1 MQAKLFGSALHG
13 VDAFRISV
21 EVSVDKGLG
30 YMITGLPDAGIKES
44 YNRIHVAVTNN
55 HFTMPTT
62 KLVIKLAPADVR
74 KAGTALC
81 RFRCISF

>member
-1 MQAKLFGSALHG
+1 MQARIFGSALHG

-44 YNRIHVAVTNN
+44 YNRIHVAITNN
-55 HFTMPTT
+55 NFTMPRT
-62 KLVIKLAPADVR
+62 KLAINLA
-74 KAGTALC
+74 L
-81 RFRCISF
+81 